1 MALIKCSE
9 CGAEISDKATE
20 CPKCGCPVEVSAA
33 TETAENKKK
42 GPVKLIIIIAL
53 ALLLL
58 AAVGFGVFKL
68 TNKPDTSGL
77 YNGFEWGMTYDE
89 VLKRLPEDALTKDEK
104 NLIAVNNIDYEG
116 KEGIDVLV
124 SYNFPDV
131 TLSKITLY
139 ITNSDDSS
147 YTDEALLEEYV
158 QQMDSLYGD
167 HDKDILSYK
176 WNTQKSKIM
185 LTYLSDKLFILSYE
199 DITKADN

>member
-1 MALIKCSE
+1 M
-9 CGAEISDKATE
+9 
-20 CPKCGCPVEVSAA
+20 
-33 TETAENKKK
+33 
-42 GPVKLIIIIAL
+42 
-53 ALLLL
+53 
-58 AAVGFGVFKL
+58 
-68 TNKPDTSGL
+68 
-77 YNGFEWGMTYDE
+77 
-89 VLKRLPEDALTKDEK
+89 K

-147 YTDEALLEEYV
+147 YTDEALLEEYI

>member
-1 MALIKCSE
+1 
-9 CGAEISDKATE
+9 
-20 CPKCGCPVEVSAA
+20 
-33 TETAENKKK
+33 
-42 GPVKLIIIIAL
+42 
-53 ALLLL
+53 
-58 AAVGFGVFKL
+58 
-68 TNKPDTSGL
+68 
-77 YNGFEWGMTYDE
+77 MTYDE

-147 YTDEALLEEYV
+147 YTDEALLEEYI